1 MLPEMETIRVPNSDE
16 QCDTVQELGPFATN
30 ASTRNRESIIGG
42 SEISGKK

>member
-16 QCDTVQELGPFATN
+16 QCDTVQDLRRFAAN
-30 ASTRNRESIIGG
+30 ALTRNRESIIGG